1 MEIYTKSVQ
10 EIITET
16 VERRNASTPEKVSM
30 PRRLGLLQALR
41 AKHGLATRN
50 KSKEYRERVNQIIS
64 GELVIEAVTY

>member
-30 PRRLGLLQALR
+30 SRRLGLLQALR
-41 AKHGLATRN
+41 AKHGLNPKN
-50 KSKEYRERVNQIIS
+50 KSKEYRERINQIIT
-64 GELVIEAVTY
+64 GELVIEAVAY